1 MACHP
6 GPTVVVTALSAL
18 LALAVGVP
26 APALL
31 VLAGC
36 VLAGQLSIGWS
47 NDWLDAARDA
57 QSDRT
62 DKPTVTGAI
71 DATTLRACAIVAAVV
86 SALGGFAL
94 GPVAGALNAVI
105 VTMGWL
111 YNVGLKST
119 PISFAPYAIAF
130 GALPALACAA
140 RTPPEAAS
148 WWVMTAA
155 ALLGVAAH
163 LTNALPDLDDDR
175 DTGIRGLPHLIGARG
190 AGTSAFV
197 AVAVAAVLV
206 VVGTRATP
214 ALAMW
219 LGLVALLAI
228 AGAGIALTAAGRT
241 DRTLMR
247 LVMLGALI
255 DAALLISSGPA
266 LLA

>member
-6 GPTVVVTALSAL
+6 GPTAVVTALSVL
-18 LALAVGVP
+18 LAVAVG
-26 APALL
+26 APVTAVV

-57 QSDRT
+57 RSNRM
-62 DKPTVTGAI
+62 DKPTVTGAV
-71 DATTLRACAIVAAVV
+71 DATTLRACAIVAAAV
-86 SALGGFAL
+86 SLLGGLLL
-94 GPVAGALNAVI
+94 GPLTALLNAVI
-105 VTMGWL
+105 VAMGWL

-119 PISFAPYAIAF
+119 PVSFVPYAIAF

-140 RTPPEAAS
+140 RVPAS
-148 WWVMTAA
+148 WATWWVMTAA

-163 LTNALPDLDDDR
+163 LTNALPDLADDR
-175 DTGIRGLPHLIGARG
+175 ETGIRGLPHLLGARG

-197 AVAVAAVLV
+197 AVAIAAVLV